1 MLRIFIG
8 IDERQ
13 PIAYHVLVS
22 SIQRRAS
29 KPVAITP
36 LILDQLPMKRRGL
49 TSFTYSR
56 YLVPYLC
63 NYEGQAL
70 FIDSD
75 MLLLGDIAELF
86 DSATGAS
93 VDVVPFAGNFA
104 FERPSV
110 MLFNCSEC
118 RDLTPELIETGTPQD
133 FSWAKSVGKLSALWN
148 HLVGYAPYN
157 PDAKLIHY
165 TQGVPG
171 YKECRKCDYSD
182 EWFAEKEVML
192 SHCSWLEIMGN
203 SVHAKPVLDR
213 LKGDMQ

>member
-86 DSATGAS
+86 DSGTGDS

-110 MLFNCSEC
+110 MLFNCAEC

-171 YKECRKCDYSD
+171 YKECRRCDYAQ
-182 EWFAEKEVML
+182 EWYDEKEVML

-213 LKGDMQ
+213 LKEHM

>member
-1 MLRIFIG
+1 
-8 IDERQ
+8 
-13 PIAYHVLVS
+13 
-22 SIQRRAS
+22 
-29 KPVAITP
+29 
-36 LILDQLPMKRRGL
+36 
-49 TSFTYSR
+49 
-56 YLVPYLC
+56 
-63 NYEGQAL
+63 
-70 FIDSD
+70 
-75 MLLLGDIAELF
+75 
-86 DSATGAS
+86 

-110 MLFNCSEC
+110 MLFNCAEC
-118 RDLTPELIETGTPQD
+118 RDLTPDLIETGTPQD

-171 YKECRKCDYSD
+171 YKECRRCDYAQ
-182 EWFAEKEVML
+182 EWYDEKEVML

-213 LKGDMQ
+213 LKEHM

>member
-36 LILDQLPMKRRGL
+36 LILSQLPIQRRGL

-75 MLLLGDIAELF
+75 MLVLGDVAEIF
-86 DSATGAS
+86 DSASGAS
-93 VDVVPFAGNFA
+93 VDIVPFGGSFV

-110 MLFNCSEC
+110 MLFDCAKC
-118 RDLTPELIETGTPQD
+118 TDLTPELIETGTPQD
-133 FSWAKSVGKLSALWN
+133 FKWAQDVGSLSPDWN

-157 PDAKLIHY
+157 PDAKLVHY

-171 YKECRKCDYSD
+171 YKECRDCDYAQ
-182 EWFAEKEVML
+182 EWFDEKEVML
-192 SHCSWLEIMGN
+192 SHCSWLEIMGD
-203 SVHAKPVLDR
+203 SVHAPHVLKR
-213 LKGDMQ
+213 LKEKM

>member
-29 KPVAITP
+29 KAVAITP
-36 LILDQLPMKRRGL
+36 LILEQLPMKRRGL

-75 MLLLGDIAELF
+75 MLLLGDISELF
-86 DSATGAS
+86 DSATDSS
-93 VDVVPFAGNFA
+93 VDVVPFAGNFS

-110 MLFNCSEC
+110 MLFNCAEC
-118 RDLTPELIETGTPQD
+118 RDLTPEYIETGTPQD
-133 FSWAKSVGKLSALWN
+133 FSWAKSIGHLSSDWN
-148 HLVGYAPYN
+148 HLVGYAPPN
-157 PDAKLIHY
+157 PNAKLIHY

-171 YKECRKCDYSD
+171 YKECRDCEYAQ
-182 EWFAEKEVML
+182 EWFDEKEVIL
-192 SHCSWLEIMGN
+192 NHCSWLEIMGN
-203 SVHAKPVLDR
+203 SVHAKPVLDKLR
-213 LKGDMQ
+213 DRM

>member
-86 DSATGAS
+86 DSGTGAS

-171 YKECRKCDYSD
+171 YKECRRCDYAQ
-182 EWFAEKEVML
+182 EWYDEKEVML

-213 LKGDMQ
+213 LKEHM

>member
-22 SIQRRAS
+22 SIQRRSS
-29 KPVAITP
+29 KPVTITP
-36 LILDQLPMKRRGL
+36 LILEQLPIKRRGL

-63 NYEGQAL
+63 DYQGQAL

-75 MLLLGDIAELF
+75 MLLLGDVGELF
-86 DSATGAS
+86 GSATGSS
-93 VDVVPFAGNFA
+93 VDIVPFGGNFI

-118 RDLTPELIETGTPQD
+118 RDLTPELIETSTPQD
-133 FSWAKSVGKLSALWN
+133 FSWAKSVGHLSIDWN
-148 HLVGYAPYN
+148 HLVGYSLPN
-157 PDAKLIHY
+157 PNAKLIHY

-171 YKECRKCDYSD
+171 YKECRDCEYAQ
-182 EWFAEKEVML
+182 EWFDEKDVML
-192 SHCSWLEIMGN
+192 DQCSWLEIMGN

-213 LKGDMQ
+213 LRTKM

>member
-63 NYEGQAL
+63 GYEGTAL

-75 MLLLGDIAELF
+75 MLVLGDIAELF
-86 DSATGAS
+86 DCQSGSS

-110 MLFNCSEC
+110 MLFNCAEC
-118 RDLTPELIETGTPQD
+118 RDLTPELIETGAPQD
-133 FSWAKSVGKLSALWN
+133 FSWAKSVGNLSSDWN
-148 HLVGYAPYN
+148 QLVGYAPYN
-157 PDAKLIHY
+157 PDAKLVHY

-171 YKECRKCDYSD
+171 YKECRKCDYAQ
-182 EWFAEKEVML
+182 EWFDEKEVML